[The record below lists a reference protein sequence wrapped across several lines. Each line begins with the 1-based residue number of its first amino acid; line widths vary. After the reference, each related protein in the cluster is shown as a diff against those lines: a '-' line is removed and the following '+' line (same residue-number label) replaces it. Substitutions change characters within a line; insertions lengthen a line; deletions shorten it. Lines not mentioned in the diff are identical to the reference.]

1 MPQPLSQNPTELNP
15 VRLDGEADAEV
26 SEWLEIGTLVA
37 PQGLNGELRVYPNS
51 DFPERF
57 LEPGP
62 RWLQSALG
70 QPPRP
75 VELVSGRFIQGKGL
89 YVVKLAGVTSRN
101 QADELRGSLLLV
113 PADQRLPLEPGEFHV
128 GDLLGLAVYLQT
140 TQTLVGTVTEVF
152 SAGNDLLEVTLAA
165 ADPVTADSVAA
176 DPEPIAADPEV
187 SGESGDSA
195 ATTSPHPNPQA
206 DPQAD
211 PQGKAT
217 RGEKTP
223 KAKRSASKKPTSN
236 KVLVPFV
243 EAIVPV
249 VDIAAGRIEITPPA
263 GLLEG

>member
-1 MPQPLSQNPTELNP
+1 MTQPFPQHLPHPAPAPQNQ
-15 VRLDGEADAEV
+15 EADADAR
-26 SEWLEIGTLVA
+26 EWLEIGTLVA

-57 LEPGP
+57 LHPGP
-62 RWLQSALG
+62 RWLQSAPG
-70 QPPRP
+70 QAPRP
-75 VELVSGRFIQGKGL
+75 VTLISGRFIQGKGL

-140 TQTLVGTVTEVF
+140 TQTRVGTVTEVF

-165 ADPVTADSVAA
+165 ADATAAHPATCESPEDAA
-176 DPEPIAADPEV
+176 ALPTPIP
-187 SGESGDSA
+187 
-195 ATTSPHPNPQA
+195 P
-206 DPQAD
+206 
-211 PQGKAT
+211 PQGAPNGKTT
-217 RGEKTP
+217 RGKGRP
-223 KAKRSASKKPTSN
+223 KAKRSAGQTSKGKT
-236 KVLVPFV
+236 VLVPFV

-263 GLLEG
+263 GLLDG

>member
-1 MPQPLSQNPTELNP
+1 MPQPLPQNPPQPDP
-15 VRLDGEADAEV
+15 VRLDREADADA

-37 PQGLNGELRVYPNS
+37 PQGLNGELLVYPNS

-62 RWLQSALG
+62 RWLQSAPG

-75 VELVSGRFIQGKGL
+75 VELISGRFIQGKGL

-101 QADELRGSLLLV
+101 QADELRGNLLLV

-128 GDLLGLAVYLQT
+128 GDLLGLAVYLQA

-165 ADPVTADSVAA
+165 ADPVTADPVVA
-176 DPEPIAADPEV
+176 DPDPIAADPEV
-187 SGESGDSA
+187 SGEAGDSA
-195 ATTSPHPNPQA
+195 ATTSPHPDSQA
-206 DPQAD
+206 DP
-211 PQGKAT
+211 PGKAT
-217 RGEKTP
+217 RGKRTP
-223 KAKRSASKKPTSN
+223 KAKRSASKKPTRK

>member
-1 MPQPLSQNPTELNP
+1 MPQPLSQNRPQPDP
-15 VRLDGEADAEV
+15 VRLDEEADADA

-62 RWLQSALG
+62 RWLQSAPG

-75 VELVSGRFIQGKGL
+75 VALISGRFIQGKGL

-165 ADPVTADSVAA
+165 ADPVTADPVAA
-176 DPEPIAADPEV
+176 DPVVIAPEA
-187 SGESGDSA
+187 SGEAGASA
-195 ATTSPHPNPQA
+195 ATTSPHPAPHGA
-206 DPQAD
+206 
-211 PQGKAT
+211 PQGQAS
-217 RGEKTP
+217 RGKRTP
-223 KAKRSASKKPTSN
+223 KAKRSASKKPTRK

-249 VDIAAGRIEITPPA
+249 VDLAAGRIEITPPA